1 MAFAPY
7 VTIPEFKVSVGLT
20 DTIDDVELGDILD
33 STSRWIDDYCDRH
46 FWQDVAVARTF
57 EACHW
62 YELDIDDLVSITS
75 LKTDE
80 AGDGTF
86 ETTWA
91 ASDYQLQPVN
101 RPTGRPFTRVEAVA
115 GRRFP
120 IRYTMPGRA
129 NRVEITGTWGWAAV
143 PKPVHRACLIQ
154 ANRELKTRLSP
165 EGNAGLDSFGG
176 AIRVPAP
183 PDPRATGKLDRGYVR
198 NQVLVA

>member
-7 VTIPEFKVSVGLT
+7 VTIPEFKSSIGLT
-20 DTIDDVELGDILD
+20 DTIDDVELADILD
-33 STSRWIDDYCDRH
+33 SVSRWIDEYCDRH

-62 YELDIDDLVSITS
+62 YKLDIDDLVSITS

-80 AGDGTF
+80 SGDGTF

-91 ASDYQLQPVN
+91 ASDYQLQPVD

-115 GRRFP
+115 SRRFP
-120 IRYTMPGRA
+120 IRYTVSGRA
-129 NRVEITGTWGWAAV
+129 NRVEITGIWGWAAV

-154 ANRELKTRLSP
+154 ANRDLKTRLSP

-176 AIRVPAP
+176 AIRVPGG
-183 PDPRATGKLDRGYVR
+183 PDPRATTKLDPYKRTA
-198 NQVLVA
+198 VLVA